1 MGPDTSKPNPPGG
14 VPSLLGVIARPLLY
28 GLAAA
33 AGQMVITGAGAAE
46 LGTLNA
52 LLWYTY

>member
-1 MGPDTSKPNPPGG
+1 MGPVASKPNAPGDA
-14 VPSLLGVIARPLLY
+14 PSLLGVIARPLLY

-46 LGTLNA
+46 LRTLNA

>member
-1 MGPDTSKPNPPGG
+1 MGPVTSKPRPPGG
-14 VPSLLGVIARPLLY
+14 APTLLGVIARPLLY
-28 GLAAA
+28 GLVAA

>member
-1 MGPDTSKPNPPGG
+1 MGPVTSKPGPPGG
-14 VPSLLGVIARPLLY
+14 APSLLGVIARPLLY

-33 AGQMVITGAGAAE
+33 AGQMIITGAGAAE
-46 LGTLNA
+46 LSTLNA